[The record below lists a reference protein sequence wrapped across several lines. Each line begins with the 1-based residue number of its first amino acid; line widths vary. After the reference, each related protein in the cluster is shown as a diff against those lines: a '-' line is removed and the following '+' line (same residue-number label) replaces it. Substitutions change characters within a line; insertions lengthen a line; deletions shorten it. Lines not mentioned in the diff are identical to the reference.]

1 MFWGQNIILFDCEI
15 FLKIKDIKYTFFV
28 MSLGHVANIF
38 VVFVDFKSGKNNF
51 PYDYLLFLHRSKA
64 KLLMVTSIIRRELS
78 PEFSYLHTGWI
89 LWK

>member
-1 MFWGQNIILFDCEI
+1 
-15 FLKIKDIKYTFFV
+15 
-28 MSLGHVANIF
+28 MSLGHAANIF
-38 VVFVDFKSGKNNF
+38 VVLFAIVNPVKI
-51 PYDYLLFLHRSKA
+51 LFLHRSGA

>member
-1 MFWGQNIILFDCEI
+1 
-15 FLKIKDIKYTFFV
+15 
-28 MSLGHVANIF
+28 MSLGHAANIF
-38 VVFVDFKSGKNNF
+38 VVLSGKNNF
-51 PYDYLLFLHRSKA
+51 PYDYLLFLHRSGA

>member
-1 MFWGQNIILFDCEI
+1 
-15 FLKIKDIKYTFFV
+15 
-28 MSLGHVANIF
+28 MSLGHAANIF
-38 VVFVDFKSGKNNF
+38 VVLFAIVNPGKNNF
-51 PYDYLLFLHRSKA
+51 PYDYLLFLHRSGA